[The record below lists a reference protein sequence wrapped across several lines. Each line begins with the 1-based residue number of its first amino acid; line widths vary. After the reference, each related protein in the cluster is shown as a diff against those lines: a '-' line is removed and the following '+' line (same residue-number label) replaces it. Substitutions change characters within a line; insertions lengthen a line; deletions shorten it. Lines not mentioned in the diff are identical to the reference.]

1 MSQLILVLEENPEI
15 QSLIAASLKASA
27 ISVTQESNP
36 DLFVQQALNL
46 EPDLILLSNSG
57 GDQNYKNYREIRK
70 DPQLKNIPIILLV
83 NPKDELDE
91 KIISELGIDG
101 LLRKPFEALMLQEQL
116 SQFVTL
122 DDNFGIEPD
131 NEGEDFK
138 IDMSSI
144 DNQLNDIKEGEQEVN
159 SPVEEGSQV
168 TEELEQNA
176 LEPKFASS
184 AGSEMDSMILDDISA
199 DTDISKDTVKKAEV
213 ELDENEI
220 TSNGL
225 EVINDEEMTMDN
237 GFEFDLKLD
246 EDGIEIDSEEV
257 VTDTV
262 KTGTDPASTGLVQLK
277 DSGLEDKYAES
288 RFKVEGEKTEQ
299 DLKAPADID
308 LEVND
313 FEDLDDIWSR
323 SPELDQTP
331 REGLTDISLE
341 EEDFQPEFPE
351 NLSSFEEP
359 AEPSIQD
366 TDSDRRNTSESV
378 QELDNYE
385 LGPDFEE
392 TGEESQSSLDNKLL
406 TDSVEQDL
414 EETVEIED
422 AEQYVEDTSADEFEE
437 DFDESQGDA
446 DIMSMVHESI
456 GEQEESAESA
466 MIELEDLSEQMEAL
480 DSAETEFEIEE
491 EEFEKDLE
499 KEKLEVEELSEDE
512 LAVSEDDS
520 EDELVE
526 FMLDEVGDLL
536 ETDEEESVD
545 GEADYG
551 DPLVEELEGSLAA
564 VSKDLQDV
572 DAEFDKKVYTEI
584 SLGLGLEEDV
594 FDSWDDAEDA
604 FMGFDREK
612 EITEEAPDLT
622 ETEASAFESLD
633 DEEEK
638 FEKADSFSFTENEL
652 KEIVTNSVQNALEK
666 SIAASLVELAVSEL
680 KTQVIRMDQSRA
692 L

>member
-57 GDQNYKNYREIRK
+57 GDQNYKNCREIRK

-101 LLRKPFEALMLQEQL
+101 LLRKPFEASMLQEQL

-131 NEGEDFK
+131 NEDEDFK

-199 DTDISKDTVKKAEV
+199 DMDISKDTVKKAEV

-262 KTGTDPASTGLVQLK
+262 KTETDPASTGLTQLK

-288 RFKVEGEKTEQ
+288 RLKVEGEKTEQ

-351 NLSSFEEP
+351 NLSTFEEP

-366 TDSDRRNTSESV
+366 TDSDRRITSESV

-385 LGPDFEE
+385 LEPDFEE
-392 TGEESQSSLDNKLL
+392 TGEESQSSLDKKLL

-456 GEQEESAESA
+456 GEQKESAESA
-466 MIELEDLSEQMEAL
+466 MNELEDLSEQMEAL

-491 EEFEKDLE
+491 EEFEEDLE
-499 KEKLEVEELSEDE
+499 KEKPEVEELSEDE

-526 FMLDEVGDLL
+526 FMQDELGDLL
-536 ETDEEESVD
+536 KTDEEESVD

-564 VSKDLQDV
+564 ESKDLQDV
-572 DAEFDKKVYTEI
+572 DAESDKKVYTEM
-584 SLGLGLEEDV
+584 SLGLEEDV

-612 EITEEAPDLT
+612 EITEEAPDQT
-622 ETEASAFESLD
+622 ETEASAFESFD

>member
-57 GDQNYKNYREIRK
+57 GDQNYKNCREIRK

-101 LLRKPFEALMLQEQL
+101 LLRKPFEASMLQEQL

-144 DNQLNDIKEGEQEVN
+144 DNQLNYIKEGEQEVN

-199 DTDISKDTVKKAEV
+199 DMDISKDTVKKAEV

-262 KTGTDPASTGLVQLK
+262 KTETDPASTGLAQLK

-288 RFKVEGEKTEQ
+288 RLKVEGEKTEQ

-341 EEDFQPEFPE
+341 EEDFKAEFPE

-366 TDSDRRNTSESV
+366 TDSDSRITSESV

-385 LGPDFEE
+385 LEPDFEE
-392 TGEESQSSLDNKLL
+392 TGEESLSSLDNKLL

-422 AEQYVEDTSADEFEE
+422 AEQFVEDTSADEFEE

-491 EEFEKDLE
+491 EQFEEDLE

-526 FMLDEVGDLL
+526 FMLDELGDLL
-536 ETDEEESVD
+536 ETDEEGSVD

-551 DPLVEELEGSLAA
+551 DPLVEELEESLAA
-564 VSKDLQDV
+564 ESKDLQDV
-572 DAEFDKKVYTEI
+572 DAEFDKKVYTEM
-584 SLGLGLEEDV
+584 SLGLEEDV

-612 EITEEAPDLT
+612 EITEEAPDQT
-622 ETEASAFESLD
+622 ETEASAFESFD

>member
-57 GDQNYKNYREIRK
+57 GDQNYKNCREIRK

-101 LLRKPFEALMLQEQL
+101 LLRKPFEASMLQEQL

-131 NEGEDFK
+131 NEDEDFK

-176 LEPKFASS
+176 LEPKLSSS
-184 AGSEMDSMILDDISA
+184 AGSEMDSMILD
-199 DTDISKDTVKKAEV
+199 DISKDTVKKAEV

-262 KTGTDPASTGLVQLK
+262 KTETDPASTGLAHLK
-277 DSGLEDKYAES
+277 DSGLEDQYAES
-288 RFKVEGEKTEQ
+288 RLKVEGEKTEQ

-366 TDSDRRNTSESV
+366 TDSDSRITSESV

-466 MIELEDLSEQMEAL
+466 MNELEDLSEQMEAL

-491 EEFEKDLE
+491 EQFEEDLE

-526 FMLDEVGDLL
+526 FMLDELGDLL

-564 VSKDLQDV
+564 ESKDLQDV
-572 DAEFDKKVYTEI
+572 DAESDKKVYTEM
-584 SLGLGLEEDV
+584 SLGLEEDV

>member
-57 GDQNYKNYREIRK
+57 GDQNYKNCREIRK

-91 KIISELGIDG
+91 NIISELGIDG
-101 LLRKPFEALMLQEQL
+101 LLRKPFEASMLQEQL

-199 DTDISKDTVKKAEV
+199 DMDISKDTVKKAEV

-262 KTGTDPASTGLVQLK
+262 KTETDPASTGLAQLK

-288 RFKVEGEKTEQ
+288 RLKVEGEKTEQ

-366 TDSDRRNTSESV
+366 TDSDSRITSESV

-385 LGPDFEE
+385 LEPDFEE
-392 TGEESQSSLDNKLL
+392 TGEESLSSLDKKLL

-491 EEFEKDLE
+491 EEFEEDLE

-526 FMLDEVGDLL
+526 FMLDELGDLL

-551 DPLVEELEGSLAA
+551 DPLVEELEESLAA
-564 VSKDLQDV
+564 ESKDLQDV
-572 DAEFDKKVYTEI
+572 DAEFDKKVYTEM
-584 SLGLGLEEDV
+584 SLGLEEDV

-612 EITEEAPDLT
+612 EITEEAPDQT
-622 ETEASAFESLD
+622 ETEASAFESFD

>member
-46 EPDLILLSNSG
+46 EPDLILLSNLG
-57 GDQNYKNYREIRK
+57 GDQNYKNCREIRK

-101 LLRKPFEALMLQEQL
+101 LLRKPFEASMLQEQL
-116 SQFVTL
+116 SQFVAL
-122 DDNFGIEPD
+122 GDNFGIEPD
-131 NEGEDFK
+131 NDGEDFK

-159 SPVEEGSQV
+159 SPVEEGTQV
-168 TEELEQNA
+168 AEELEENA
-176 LEPKFASS
+176 LEPKITSS

-199 DTDISKDTVKKAEV
+199 GMNISKDTVKKGEV

-220 TSNGL
+220 RSKGP

-246 EDGIEIDSEEV
+246 EDGIEFDSEEV
-257 VTDTV
+257 VKDTV
-262 KTGTDPASTGLVQLK
+262 KIETDTDSTGLAQLK
-277 DSGLEDKYAES
+277 DSGLEDKYAEN
-288 RFKVEGEKTEQ
+288 RLKVEGEKTEQ

-323 SPELDQTP
+323 SLELDQTP

-366 TDSDRRNTSESV
+366 TDSDSRITSESV

-385 LGPDFEE
+385 LELDFEE
-392 TGEESQSSLDNKLL
+392 TGEESLSSLENKLL
-406 TDSVEQDL
+406 SDSVELDL
-414 EETVEIED
+414 EKTVEIKD
-422 AEQYVEDTSADEFEE
+422 VEQFVEDTSADEFEE
-437 DFDESQGDA
+437 DFDESQGDE
-446 DIMSMVHESI
+446 DIISMVHESI
-456 GEQEESAESA
+456 GGQEESAESA

-491 EEFEKDLE
+491 EQFEDDLE

-512 LAVSEDDS
+512 LAVSEDYS

-536 ETDEEESVD
+536 ETDEVESVD

-551 DPLVEELEGSLAA
+551 DPLVEELEESLAA
-564 VSKDLQDV
+564 ESKDLQDI
-572 DAEFDKKVYTEI
+572 DAEFDTKVYTET
-584 SLGLGLEEDV
+584 SLGLEEDV
-594 FDSWDDAEDA
+594 FDSWYDAEDA

-612 EITEEAPDLT
+612 EITEETPDQT
-622 ETEASAFESLD
+622 ETEASAFESFD
-633 DEEEK
+633 DEQK
-638 FEKADSFSFTENEL
+638 FEKAGSFSFTENEL

>member
-46 EPDLILLSNSG
+46 EPDLILLSNLG
-57 GDQNYKNYREIRK
+57 GDQNYKNCREIRK

-101 LLRKPFEALMLQEQL
+101 LLRKPFEASMLQEQL
-116 SQFVTL
+116 SQFVAL
-122 DDNFGIEPD
+122 GDNFGIEPD
-131 NEGEDFK
+131 NDGEDFK

-159 SPVEEGSQV
+159 SPVEEGTQV
-168 TEELEQNA
+168 AEELEENA
-176 LEPKFASS
+176 LEPKITSS

-199 DTDISKDTVKKAEV
+199 GINISEDTVKKGEV

-220 TSNGL
+220 RSKGP

-246 EDGIEIDSEEV
+246 EDGIEFDSEEV
-257 VTDTV
+257 VKDTV
-262 KTGTDPASTGLVQLK
+262 KIETDTDSTGLAQLK
-277 DSGLEDKYAES
+277 DSGLENKYAEN
-288 RFKVEGEKTEQ
+288 RLKVEGEKTEQ

-351 NLSSFEEP
+351 NLSTFEEP

-366 TDSDRRNTSESV
+366 TDSDRRITSESV

-385 LGPDFEE
+385 LELDFEE

-406 TDSVEQDL
+406 RDSVEQDL

-422 AEQYVEDTSADEFEE
+422 VEQFVEDTSADEFEE

-446 DIMSMVHESI
+446 DIMSMVDESI
-456 GEQEESAESA
+456 GGQEESAESA
-466 MIELEDLSEQMEAL
+466 MNELEDLSEQMEAL
-480 DSAETEFEIEE
+480 DAAETEFEIEE
-491 EEFEKDLE
+491 EEFEEDLE
-499 KEKLEVEELSEDE
+499 KEKLEVEELSADE
-512 LAVSEDDS
+512 LAGSEDDS
-520 EDELVE
+520 EDELIE

-551 DPLVEELEGSLAA
+551 DPLVEELEESLAA
-564 VSKDLQDV
+564 ESKDLQDI
-572 DAEFDKKVYTEI
+572 DAEFDTKVYTET
-584 SLGLGLEEDV
+584 SLGLEEDV
-594 FDSWDDAEDA
+594 FDSWYDAEDA

-612 EITEEAPDLT
+612 EITEETPDQT
-622 ETEASAFESLD
+622 ETEASAFESFD
-633 DEEEK
+633 DEQK
-638 FEKADSFSFTENEL
+638 FEKAGSFSFTELEL

>member
-57 GDQNYKNYREIRK
+57 GDQNYKNCREIRK

-101 LLRKPFEALMLQEQL
+101 LLRKPFEASMLQEQL

-144 DNQLNDIKEGEQEVN
+144 DNQLNDIKEGEQEVS

-168 TEELEQNA
+168 TKELEQNA

-199 DTDISKDTVKKAEV
+199 DMDISKDTVKKAEV

-220 TSNGL
+220 TSKGP

-246 EDGIEIDSEEV
+246 EDGIEFDSEEV
-257 VTDTV
+257 VKDTV
-262 KTGTDPASTGLVQLK
+262 KIETDTDSTGLAQLK
-277 DSGLEDKYAES
+277 DSGLEDKYAEN
-288 RFKVEGEKTEQ
+288 RLKVEGEKTEQ

-323 SPELDQTP
+323 SLELDQTP

-341 EEDFQPEFPE
+341 EEDFQPEIPE

-366 TDSDRRNTSESV
+366 TDSDSRITSESV

-385 LGPDFEE
+385 LRLDFEE
-392 TGEESQSSLDNKLL
+392 TGEESLSSLENKLL
-406 TDSVEQDL
+406 SDSVEQDL
-414 EETVEIED
+414 EETVEIKD
-422 AEQYVEDTSADEFEE
+422 VEQFVGDTSADEFEE
-437 DFDESQGDA
+437 DFGESQGDA

-466 MIELEDLSEQMEAL
+466 MNELEDLSEQMEAL

-491 EEFEKDLE
+491 EQFEEDLE

-512 LAVSEDDS
+512 LAVSEDYS
-520 EDELVE
+520 EDKLVE
-526 FMLDEVGDLL
+526 FMLDELGDLL
-536 ETDEEESVD
+536 ETDEVELVD

-551 DPLVEELEGSLAA
+551 DPLVEEVEESLAA
-564 VSKDLQDV
+564 ESKDLQDV

-612 EITEEAPDLT
+612 EITEEALDQK
-622 ETEASAFESLD
+622 ETEASAFESFD

>member
-101 LLRKPFEALMLQEQL
+101 LLRKPFEASMLHEQL

-159 SPVEEGSQV
+159 SPFEEGSQV
-168 TEELEQNA
+168 TEELEQKA
-176 LEPKFASS
+176 VEPKFTSS

-341 EEDFQPEFPE
+341 EEEFQPEFPE

-366 TDSDRRNTSESV
+366 TDSESRITSESV

-385 LGPDFEE
+385 LEPDFEE
-392 TGEESQSSLDNKLL
+392 TGEESLSSLDKKLL

-422 AEQYVEDTSADEFEE
+422 AEQFVEDTSADEFEE

-491 EEFEKDLE
+491 EQFEEDLE

-526 FMLDEVGDLL
+526 FMLDELGDLL

-551 DPLVEELEGSLAA
+551 DPFVEELEERLSAE
-564 VSKDLQDV
+564 SKDLQDV
-572 DAEFDKKVYTEI
+572 DAEFDKKVYTEM
-584 SLGLGLEEDV
+584 SLGLEEDV

-612 EITEEAPDLT
+612 EITEEAPDQT
-622 ETEASAFESLD
+622 ITEASAFESFD

>member
-57 GDQNYKNYREIRK
+57 GDQNYKNCREIRK

-101 LLRKPFEALMLQEQL
+101 LLRKPFEASMLQEQL

-138 IDMSSI
+138 IDMSLI

-199 DTDISKDTVKKAEV
+199 DMDISKDTVKKAEV

-225 EVINDEEMTMDN
+225 EVINDEEMIMDN

-288 RFKVEGEKTEQ
+288 RLKVEGEKTEQ

-366 TDSDRRNTSESV
+366 TDSDRRITSESV

-385 LGPDFEE
+385 LEPDFEE
-392 TGEESQSSLDNKLL
+392 TGEESLSSLENKLL
-406 TDSVEQDL
+406 SDSVEQDL

-422 AEQYVEDTSADEFEE
+422 VEQFVEDTSADEFEE

-466 MIELEDLSEQMEAL
+466 MNELEDLSEQMEAL

-491 EEFEKDLE
+491 EEFEEDLE

-526 FMLDEVGDLL
+526 FMLDELGDLL
-536 ETDEEESVD
+536 ETDEEGSVD

-551 DPLVEELEGSLAA
+551 DPLVEELEESLAA
-564 VSKDLQDV
+564 ESKDLQDV
-572 DAEFDKKVYTEI
+572 DAESDKKVYTEM
-584 SLGLGLEEDV
+584 SLGLEEDV

-612 EITEEAPDLT
+612 EITEEAPDQT
-622 ETEASAFESLD
+622 ETEASAFESFD

>member
-46 EPDLILLSNSG
+46 EPDLILLSNLG
-57 GDQNYKNYREIRK
+57 GDQNYKNCREIRK

-101 LLRKPFEALMLQEQL
+101 LLRKPFEASMLQEQL
-116 SQFVTL
+116 SQFVAL
-122 DDNFGIEPD
+122 GDNFGIEPD
-131 NEGEDFK
+131 NDGEDFK

-159 SPVEEGSQV
+159 SPVEEGTQV
-168 TEELEQNA
+168 AEELEENA
-176 LEPKFASS
+176 LEPKITSS

-199 DTDISKDTVKKAEV
+199 GINISEDTVKKGEV

-220 TSNGL
+220 RSKGP

-246 EDGIEIDSEEV
+246 EDGIEFDSEEV
-257 VTDTV
+257 VKDTV
-262 KTGTDPASTGLVQLK
+262 KIETDTDSTGLAQLK
-277 DSGLEDKYAES
+277 DSGLENKYAEN
-288 RFKVEGEKTEQ
+288 RLKVEGEKTEQ

-323 SPELDQTP
+323 SLELDQTP

-341 EEDFQPEFPE
+341 EEDFQPEIPE

-366 TDSDRRNTSESV
+366 TDSDSRITSESV

-385 LGPDFEE
+385 LGLDFEE
-392 TGEESQSSLDNKLL
+392 TGEESLSSLENKLL
-406 TDSVEQDL
+406 SDSVEQVL
-414 EETVEIED
+414 EKTDEIKDVE
-422 AEQYVEDTSADEFEE
+422 QFVEDTSADEFEE

-446 DIMSMVHESI
+446 DIISMVHESI
-456 GEQEESAESA
+456 GGQEESAESA

-491 EEFEKDLE
+491 EQFEEDLE
-499 KEKLEVEELSEDE
+499 KEKLEVEQLSEDE
-512 LAVSEDDS
+512 LAGSEDYS
-520 EDELVE
+520 EDKLVE
-526 FMLDEVGDLL
+526 FMLDELGDLL
-536 ETDEEESVD
+536 ETDEVELVD

-551 DPLVEELEGSLAA
+551 DPLVEELEESLAA
-564 VSKDLQDV
+564 ESKDLQDI
-572 DAEFDKKVYTEI
+572 DAEFDTKVYTET
-584 SLGLGLEEDV
+584 SLGLEEDV
-594 FDSWDDAEDA
+594 FDSWYDAEDA

-612 EITEEAPDLT
+612 EITEETPDQT
-622 ETEASAFESLD
+622 ETEASAFESFD
-633 DEEEK
+633 DEQK
-638 FEKADSFSFTENEL
+638 FEKAGSFSFTELEL

>member
-57 GDQNYKNYREIRK
+57 GDQNYKNCREIRK

-101 LLRKPFEALMLQEQL
+101 LLRKPFEASMLQEQL

-159 SPVEEGSQV
+159 SPFEEGSQV
-168 TEELEQNA
+168 TEELEQKA
-176 LEPKFASS
+176 VEPKFTSS

-351 NLSSFEEP
+351 NLSTFEEP

-366 TDSDRRNTSESV
+366 TDSDRRITSESV

-392 TGEESQSSLDNKLL
+392 TGEESLSSLDNKLL

-456 GEQEESAESA
+456 GEQEETAESA

-491 EEFEKDLE
+491 EEFEEDLE

-526 FMLDEVGDLL
+526 FMLDELGDLL

-551 DPLVEELEGSLAA
+551 DPFVEELEGSLAA
-564 VSKDLQDV
+564 ESKDLQDV
-572 DAEFDKKVYTEI
+572 DAESDKKVYTEM
-584 SLGLGLEEDV
+584 SLGLEEDV

>member
-57 GDQNYKNYREIRK
+57 GDQNYKNCREIRK

-101 LLRKPFEALMLQEQL
+101 LLRKPFEASMLQEQL
-116 SQFVTL
+116 SQFVDL
-122 DDNFGIEPD
+122 GDNFGIEPD
-131 NEGEDFK
+131 NDGEDFK
-138 IDMSSI
+138 IDMSLI

-176 LEPKFASS
+176 LEPKLTSS

-199 DTDISKDTVKKAEV
+199 DMDISKDTVKKAEV

-220 TSNGL
+220 TSKGL

-262 KTGTDPASTGLVQLK
+262 KTGTDPDSTGLVQLK

-323 SPELDQTP
+323 SLELDQTP

-341 EEDFQPEFPE
+341 EEDFQPEIPE

-366 TDSDRRNTSESV
+366 TDSDSRITSESV

-385 LGPDFEE
+385 LGLDFEE
-392 TGEESQSSLDNKLL
+392 TGEESLSSLENKLL
-406 TDSVEQDL
+406 SDSVEQDL
-414 EETVEIED
+414 EETVEIKD
-422 AEQYVEDTSADEFEE
+422 VEQFVEDTSADEFEE
-437 DFDESQGDA
+437 DFGESQGDA

-491 EEFEKDLE
+491 EQFEEDLE

-526 FMLDEVGDLL
+526 FMLDELGDLL

-551 DPLVEELEGSLAA
+551 DPLVEELEESLAA
-564 VSKDLQDV
+564 ESKDLQDV
-572 DAEFDKKVYTEI
+572 DAEFDKKVYTEM
-584 SLGLGLEEDV
+584 SLGLEEDV

-612 EITEEAPDLT
+612 EITEEAPDQT
-622 ETEASAFESLD
+622 ETEASAFESFD

>member
-57 GDQNYKNYREIRK
+57 GDQNYKNCREIRK

-91 KIISELGIDG
+91 NIISELGIDG
-101 LLRKPFEALMLQEQL
+101 LLRKPFEASMLQEQL

-144 DNQLNDIKEGEQEVN
+144 DNQLNDIKEGEQEVS

-199 DTDISKDTVKKAEV
+199 DMDISKDTVKKAEV

-225 EVINDEEMTMDN
+225 EVINDEEMTVDN

-262 KTGTDPASTGLVQLK
+262 KTETDPASTGLAQLK

-288 RFKVEGEKTEQ
+288 HLKVEGEKTEQ

-313 FEDLDDIWSR
+313 FEELDDIWSR

-331 REGLTDISLE
+331 REGLRDISLE
-341 EEDFQPEFPE
+341 EEDFQPEFPG
-351 NLSSFEEP
+351 NLSTFEGP

-366 TDSDRRNTSESV
+366 TDSDRRITSESV

-385 LGPDFEE
+385 LEPDFEE

-406 TDSVEQDL
+406 TDSVKQDL

-422 AEQYVEDTSADEFEE
+422 VEQFVEDTSADEFEE

-491 EEFEKDLE
+491 EQFEEDLE

-526 FMLDEVGDLL
+526 FMLDELGDLL

-551 DPLVEELEGSLAA
+551 DPLVEELEESLAA
-564 VSKDLQDV
+564 ESKDLQDV
-572 DAEFDKKVYTEI
+572 DAESDKKVYTEM
-584 SLGLGLEEDV
+584 SLGLEEDV

-612 EITEEAPDLT
+612 EITEEAPDQT
-622 ETEASAFESLD
+622 ETEASAFESFD

>member
-57 GDQNYKNYREIRK
+57 GDQNYKNCREIRK

-101 LLRKPFEALMLQEQL
+101 LLRKPFEASMLQEQL

-199 DTDISKDTVKKAEV
+199 DMDISKDTVKKAEV

-262 KTGTDPASTGLVQLK
+262 KTETDPASTGLTQLK

-288 RFKVEGEKTEQ
+288 RLKVEGEKTEQ

-366 TDSDRRNTSESV
+366 TDSDSRITSESV

-385 LGPDFEE
+385 LEPDFEE
-392 TGEESQSSLDNKLL
+392 TGEESLSSLDNKLL
-406 TDSVEQDL
+406 TVSVEQDL

-446 DIMSMVHESI
+446 DILSMVHESI
-456 GEQEESAESA
+456 GEQEETAESA

-491 EEFEKDLE
+491 EEFEEDLE

-526 FMLDEVGDLL
+526 FMLDELGDLL

-551 DPLVEELEGSLAA
+551 DPLVEELEESLAA
-564 VSKDLQDV
+564 ESKDLQDV
-572 DAEFDKKVYTEI
+572 DAEFDKKVYTEM
-584 SLGLGLEEDV
+584 SLGLEEDV

-612 EITEEAPDLT
+612 EITEEAPDQT
-622 ETEASAFESLD
+622 ETEASAFESFD

>member
-46 EPDLILLSNSG
+46 EPDLILLSNSD

-176 LEPKFASS
+176 LEPKLSSS

-257 VTDTV
+257 VTDTI

-288 RFKVEGEKTEQ
+288 RLKVEGEKTEQ

-351 NLSSFEEP
+351 NLSTFEEP

-366 TDSDRRNTSESV
+366 TDSDRRITSESV

-385 LGPDFEE
+385 LEPDFEE
-392 TGEESQSSLDNKLL
+392 TGEESQSSLDKKLL

-422 AEQYVEDTSADEFEE
+422 VEQFVEDTSADEFEE

-456 GEQEESAESA
+456 GEQKESAESA
-466 MIELEDLSEQMEAL
+466 MNELEDLSEQMEAL

-491 EEFEKDLE
+491 EEFEEDLE

-526 FMLDEVGDLL
+526 FMLDELGDLL

-564 VSKDLQDV
+564 ESKDLQDV
-572 DAEFDKKVYTEI
+572 DAEFDKKVYTEM
-584 SLGLGLEEDV
+584 SLGLEEDV

>member
-57 GDQNYKNYREIRK
+57 GDQNYKNCREIRK

-101 LLRKPFEALMLQEQL
+101 LLRKPFEASMLQEQL

-138 IDMSSI
+138 IDMSLI

-199 DTDISKDTVKKAEV
+199 DMDISKDTVKKAEV

-262 KTGTDPASTGLVQLK
+262 KTETDPASTGLAQLK

-288 RFKVEGEKTEQ
+288 RLKVEGEKTEQ

-351 NLSSFEEP
+351 NLSTFEEP

-366 TDSDRRNTSESV
+366 TDSDSRITSESV

-392 TGEESQSSLDNKLL
+392 TGEESLSSLDNKLL

-422 AEQYVEDTSADEFEE
+422 AEQFVEDTSADEFEE

-491 EEFEKDLE
+491 EEFEEDLE

-526 FMLDEVGDLL
+526 FMLDELGDLL
-536 ETDEEESVD
+536 ETDEEGSVD

-551 DPLVEELEGSLAA
+551 DPLVEELEESLAA
-564 VSKDLQDV
+564 ESKDLQDV
-572 DAEFDKKVYTEI
+572 DAEFDKKVYTEM
-584 SLGLGLEEDV
+584 SLGLEEDV

-612 EITEEAPDLT
+612 EITEEAPDQT
-622 ETEASAFESLD
+622 ETEASAFESFD

>member
-46 EPDLILLSNSG
+46 EPDLILLSNLG
-57 GDQNYKNYREIRK
+57 GDQNYKNCREIRK

-101 LLRKPFEALMLQEQL
+101 LLRKPFEASMLQEQL
-116 SQFVTL
+116 SQFVAL
-122 DDNFGIEPD
+122 GDNFGIEPD
-131 NEGEDFK
+131 NDGEDFK

-159 SPVEEGSQV
+159 SPVEEGTQV
-168 TEELEQNA
+168 AEELEENA
-176 LEPKFASS
+176 LEPKITSS

-199 DTDISKDTVKKAEV
+199 GINISEDTVKKGEV

-220 TSNGL
+220 RSKGP

-246 EDGIEIDSEEV
+246 EDGIEFDSEEV
-257 VTDTV
+257 VKDTV
-262 KTGTDPASTGLVQLK
+262 KIETDTDSTGLAQLK
-277 DSGLEDKYAES
+277 DSGLENKYAEN
-288 RFKVEGEKTEQ
+288 RLKVEGEKTEQ

-323 SPELDQTP
+323 SLELDQTP

-341 EEDFQPEFPE
+341 EEDFQPEIPE

-366 TDSDRRNTSESV
+366 TDSDSRITSESV

-385 LGPDFEE
+385 LGLDFEE
-392 TGEESQSSLDNKLL
+392 TGEESLSSLENKLL
-406 TDSVEQDL
+406 SDSVEQVL
-414 EETVEIED
+414 EKTDEIKDVEQFI
-422 AEQYVEDTSADEFEE
+422 EDTSADEFEE

-446 DIMSMVHESI
+446 DIISMVHESI
-456 GEQEESAESA
+456 GGQEESAESA

-491 EEFEKDLE
+491 EEFEEDLE
-499 KEKLEVEELSEDE
+499 KEKLEVEELSADE

-520 EDELVE
+520 EDELIE

-551 DPLVEELEGSLAA
+551 DPLVEELEESLAA
-564 VSKDLQDV
+564 ESKDLQDI
-572 DAEFDKKVYTEI
+572 DAEFDTKVYTET
-584 SLGLGLEEDV
+584 SLGLEEDV
-594 FDSWDDAEDA
+594 FDSWYDAEDA

-612 EITEEAPDLT
+612 EITEETPDQT
-622 ETEASAFESLD
+622 ETEASAFESFD
-633 DEEEK
+633 DEQK
-638 FEKADSFSFTENEL
+638 FEKAGSFSFTELEL

>member
-46 EPDLILLSNSG
+46 EPDLILLSNLG
-57 GDQNYKNYREIRK
+57 GDQNYKNCREIRK

-101 LLRKPFEALMLQEQL
+101 LLRKPFEASMLQEQL
-116 SQFVTL
+116 SQFVAL
-122 DDNFGIEPD
+122 GDNFGIEPD
-131 NEGEDFK
+131 NDGEDFK
-138 IDMSSI
+138 IDMISI
-144 DNQLNDIKEGEQEVN
+144 DNQLNDIKEGEQEIN
-159 SPVEEGSQV
+159 SPVEEGTQV
-168 TEELEQNA
+168 AEELEENA
-176 LEPKFASS
+176 LEAKITSS

-199 DTDISKDTVKKAEV
+199 GINISEDTVKKGEV

-220 TSNGL
+220 RSKGP

-246 EDGIEIDSEEV
+246 EDGIEFDSEEV
-257 VTDTV
+257 VKDTV
-262 KTGTDPASTGLVQLK
+262 KIETDTDSTGLAQLK
-277 DSGLEDKYAES
+277 DSGLENKYAEN
-288 RFKVEGEKTEQ
+288 RLKVEGEKTEQ

-351 NLSSFEEP
+351 NLSTFEEP
-359 AEPSIQD
+359 AEPLIQD
-366 TDSDRRNTSESV
+366 TDSDRRITSESV

-385 LGPDFEE
+385 LELDFEE

-406 TDSVEQDL
+406 RDSVEQDL

-422 AEQYVEDTSADEFEE
+422 VEQFVEDTSADEFEE

-446 DIMSMVHESI
+446 DIMSMVDESI
-456 GEQEESAESA
+456 GGQEESAESA
-466 MIELEDLSEQMEAL
+466 MNELEDLSEQMEAL
-480 DSAETEFEIEE
+480 DAAETEFEIEE
-491 EEFEKDLE
+491 EEFEEDLE
-499 KEKLEVEELSEDE
+499 KEKLEVEELSADE
-512 LAVSEDDS
+512 LAGSEDDS
-520 EDELVE
+520 EDELIE

-551 DPLVEELEGSLAA
+551 DPLVEELEESLAA
-564 VSKDLQDV
+564 ESKDLQDI
-572 DAEFDKKVYTEI
+572 DAEFDKKVYTET
-584 SLGLGLEEDV
+584 SLGLEEDV
-594 FDSWDDAEDA
+594 FDSWYDAEDA

-612 EITEEAPDLT
+612 EITEETPDQT
-622 ETEASAFESLD
+622 ETEASAFESFD
-633 DEEEK
+633 DEQK
-638 FEKADSFSFTENEL
+638 FEKAGSFSFTELEL

>member
-57 GDQNYKNYREIRK
+57 GDQNYKNCREIRK

-101 LLRKPFEALMLQEQL
+101 LLRKPFEASMLQEQL

-199 DTDISKDTVKKAEV
+199 DMDISKDTVKKAEV

-225 EVINDEEMTMDN
+225 EVINDEEMTVDN

-262 KTGTDPASTGLVQLK
+262 KTETDPASTGLAQLK

-288 RFKVEGEKTEQ
+288 RLKVEGEKTEQ

-366 TDSDRRNTSESV
+366 TDSDSKITSESV

-385 LGPDFEE
+385 LEPDFEE
-392 TGEESQSSLDNKLL
+392 TGEESLSSLDNKLL

-422 AEQYVEDTSADEFEE
+422 AEQFVEDTSADEFEE

-456 GEQEESAESA
+456 GEQGESAESA

-491 EEFEKDLE
+491 EEFEEDLE

-526 FMLDEVGDLL
+526 FMLDELGDLL
-536 ETDEEESVD
+536 VTDEEGSVD

-551 DPLVEELEGSLAA
+551 DPLVEELEESLAA
-564 VSKDLQDV
+564 ESKDLQDV
-572 DAEFDKKVYTEI
+572 DAEFDKKVYTEM
-584 SLGLGLEEDV
+584 SLGLEEDV

-612 EITEEAPDLT
+612 EITEEAPDQT
-622 ETEASAFESLD
+622 ETEASAFESFD

>member
-57 GDQNYKNYREIRK
+57 GDQNYKNCREIRK

-101 LLRKPFEALMLQEQL
+101 LLRKPFEASMLQEQL

-176 LEPKFASS
+176 LEPKLSSS
-184 AGSEMDSMILDDISA
+184 AGSEMDSMILD
-199 DTDISKDTVKKAEV
+199 DISKDTVKKAEV

-351 NLSSFEEP
+351 NLSTFEEP

-366 TDSDRRNTSESV
+366 TDSDSRITSESV

-385 LGPDFEE
+385 LEPDFEE

-456 GEQEESAESA
+456 GEQKESAESA

-491 EEFEKDLE
+491 EEFEEDLE
-499 KEKLEVEELSEDE
+499 KEKPEVEELSEDE

-526 FMLDEVGDLL
+526 FMLDELGDLL

-551 DPLVEELEGSLAA
+551 DPLVEELEESLAA
-564 VSKDLQDV
+564 ESKDLQDV
-572 DAEFDKKVYTEI
+572 DAESDKKVYTEM
-584 SLGLGLEEDV
+584 SLGLEEDV

-622 ETEASAFESLD
+622 ETEASAFESFD

>member
-46 EPDLILLSNSG
+46 EPDLILLSNSDD
-57 GDQNYKNYREIRK
+57 DQNYKNYREIRK

-168 TEELEQNA
+168 TEELEQKA
-176 LEPKFASS
+176 VEPKFTSS

-199 DTDISKDTVKKAEV
+199 DMDISKDTVKKAEV

-225 EVINDEEMTMDN
+225 EVINDEEMTVDN

-366 TDSDRRNTSESV
+366 TDSDSRITSESV

-385 LGPDFEE
+385 LEPDFEE
-392 TGEESQSSLDNKLL
+392 TGEESQSSLYNKLL
-406 TDSVEQDL
+406 SDSVKQNL

-422 AEQYVEDTSADEFEE
+422 VEQFVEDTSADEFEE

-466 MIELEDLSEQMEAL
+466 MNELEDLSEQMEAL

-491 EEFEKDLE
+491 EQFEEDLE

-526 FMLDEVGDLL
+526 FMLDELGDLL

-564 VSKDLQDV
+564 ESKDLQDV
-572 DAEFDKKVYTEI
+572 DAESDKKVYTEM
-584 SLGLGLEEDV
+584 SLGLEEDV

-612 EITEEAPDLT
+612 EITEEAPDQT
-622 ETEASAFESLD
+622 KTEASAFESFD
-633 DEEEK
+633 DDEEK

>member
-176 LEPKFASS
+176 LEPKLSSS

-366 TDSDRRNTSESV
+366 TDSDRRITSESV
-378 QELDNYE
+378 QKLDNYE
-385 LGPDFEE
+385 LEPDFEE

-406 TDSVEQDL
+406 TISVEQDL

-422 AEQYVEDTSADEFEE
+422 AEQYVEDTSADEFEG

-491 EEFEKDLE
+491 DEFEEDLE

-551 DPLVEELEGSLAA
+551 DPLVEELEESLATE
-564 VSKDLQDV
+564 SKDLQDV
-572 DAEFDKKVYTEI
+572 DAESDKKVYTEM
-584 SLGLGLEEDV
+584 SLGLEEDV

>member
-46 EPDLILLSNSG
+46 EPDLILLSNLG
-57 GDQNYKNYREIRK
+57 GDQNYKNCREIRK

-101 LLRKPFEALMLQEQL
+101 LLRKPFEASMLQEQL
-116 SQFVTL
+116 SQFVAL
-122 DDNFGIEPD
+122 GDNFGIEPD
-131 NEGEDFK
+131 NDGEDFK

-159 SPVEEGSQV
+159 SPVEEGTQV
-168 TEELEQNA
+168 AEELEENA
-176 LEPKFASS
+176 LEAKITSS

-199 DTDISKDTVKKAEV
+199 GINISEDTVKKGEV

-220 TSNGL
+220 RSKGP

-246 EDGIEIDSEEV
+246 EDGIEFDSEEV
-257 VTDTV
+257 VKDTV
-262 KTGTDPASTGLVQLK
+262 KIETDTDSTGLAQLK
-277 DSGLEDKYAES
+277 DSGLENKYAEN
-288 RFKVEGEKTEQ
+288 RLKVEGEKTEQ

-351 NLSSFEEP
+351 NLSTFEEP

-366 TDSDRRNTSESV
+366 TDSDRRITSESV

-385 LGPDFEE
+385 LELDFEE

-406 TDSVEQDL
+406 RDSVEQDL

-422 AEQYVEDTSADEFEE
+422 VEQFVEDTSADEFEE

-446 DIMSMVHESI
+446 DIMSMVDESI
-456 GEQEESAESA
+456 GGQEESAESA
-466 MIELEDLSEQMEAL
+466 MNELEDLSEQMEAL
-480 DSAETEFEIEE
+480 DAAETEFEIEE
-491 EEFEKDLE
+491 EEFEEDLE
-499 KEKLEVEELSEDE
+499 KEKLEVEELSADE
-512 LAVSEDDS
+512 LAGSEDDS
-520 EDELVE
+520 EDELIE

-551 DPLVEELEGSLAA
+551 DPLVEELEESLAA
-564 VSKDLQDV
+564 ESKDLQDI
-572 DAEFDKKVYTEI
+572 DAEFDTKVYTET
-584 SLGLGLEEDV
+584 SLGLEEDV
-594 FDSWDDAEDA
+594 FDSWYDAEDA

-612 EITEEAPDLT
+612 EITEETPDQT
-622 ETEASAFESLD
+622 ETEASAFESFD
-633 DEEEK
+633 DEQK
-638 FEKADSFSFTENEL
+638 FEKAGSFSFTELEL

>member
-46 EPDLILLSNSG
+46 EPDLILLSNLG
-57 GDQNYKNYREIRK
+57 GDQNYKNCREIRK

-101 LLRKPFEALMLQEQL
+101 LLRKPFEASMLQEQL
-116 SQFVTL
+116 SQFVAL
-122 DDNFGIEPD
+122 GDNFGIEPD
-131 NEGEDFK
+131 NDGEDFK

-144 DNQLNDIKEGEQEVN
+144 DNQLNDIKEGEQEIN
-159 SPVEEGSQV
+159 SPVEEGTQV
-168 TEELEQNA
+168 AEELEENA
-176 LEPKFASS
+176 LEPKITSS
-184 AGSEMDSMILDDISA
+184 AGSEMDSMILDDISVGIN
-199 DTDISKDTVKKAEV
+199 ISEDTVKKGEV

-220 TSNGL
+220 RSKGP

-246 EDGIEIDSEEV
+246 EDGIEFDSEEV
-257 VTDTV
+257 VKDTV
-262 KTGTDPASTGLVQLK
+262 KIETDTDSTGLAQLK
-277 DSGLEDKYAES
+277 DSGLENKYAEN
-288 RFKVEGEKTEQ
+288 RLKVEGEKTEQ

-351 NLSSFEEP
+351 NLSTFEEP

-366 TDSDRRNTSESV
+366 TDSDRRITSESV

-385 LGPDFEE
+385 LELDFEE

-406 TDSVEQDL
+406 RDSVEQDL

-422 AEQYVEDTSADEFEE
+422 VEQFVEDTSADEFEE

-446 DIMSMVHESI
+446 DIMSMVDESI
-456 GEQEESAESA
+456 GGQEESAESA
-466 MIELEDLSEQMEAL
+466 MNELEDLSEQMEAL
-480 DSAETEFEIEE
+480 DAAETEFEIEE
-491 EEFEKDLE
+491 EEFEEDLE
-499 KEKLEVEELSEDE
+499 KEKLEVEELSADE

-520 EDELVE
+520 EDELIE

-551 DPLVEELEGSLAA
+551 DPLVEELEESLAA
-564 VSKDLQDV
+564 ESKDLQDI
-572 DAEFDKKVYTEI
+572 DAEFDTKVYTET
-584 SLGLGLEEDV
+584 SLGLEEDV
-594 FDSWDDAEDA
+594 FDSWYDAEDA

-612 EITEEAPDLT
+612 EITEETPDQT
-622 ETEASAFESLD
+622 ETEASAFESFD
-633 DEEEK
+633 DEQK
-638 FEKADSFSFTENEL
+638 FEKAGSFSFTELEL

>member
-46 EPDLILLSNSG
+46 EPDLILLSNLG
-57 GDQNYKNYREIRK
+57 GDQNYKNCREIRK

-101 LLRKPFEALMLQEQL
+101 LLRKPFEASMLQEQL
-116 SQFVTL
+116 SQFVAL
-122 DDNFGIEPD
+122 GDNFGIEPD
-131 NEGEDFK
+131 NDGEDFK

-159 SPVEEGSQV
+159 SPVEEVTQV
-168 TEELEQNA
+168 AEELEENA
-176 LEPKFASS
+176 LEPKITSS

-199 DTDISKDTVKKAEV
+199 GMNISKDTVKKGEV

-220 TSNGL
+220 RSKVP

-246 EDGIEIDSEEV
+246 EDGIEFDSEEV
-257 VTDTV
+257 VKDTV
-262 KTGTDPASTGLVQLK
+262 KIETDTDSTGLAQLK
-277 DSGLEDKYAES
+277 DSGLEDKYAEN
-288 RFKVEGEKTEQ
+288 RLKVEGEKTEQ

-323 SPELDQTP
+323 SLELDQTP

-341 EEDFQPEFPE
+341 EEDFQPEIPE
-351 NLSSFEEP
+351 NLSSFEESP
-359 AEPSIQD
+359 EPSIQD
-366 TDSDRRNTSESV
+366 TDSDSRITSESV

-385 LGPDFEE
+385 LELDFEE
-392 TGEESQSSLDNKLL
+392 TGEESLSSLENKLL
-406 TDSVEQDL
+406 SDSVELDL
-414 EETVEIED
+414 EKTAEIKDVE
-422 AEQYVEDTSADEFEE
+422 QFVEDTSADEFEE
-437 DFDESQGDA
+437 DFNESQGDA
-446 DIMSMVHESI
+446 DIISMVHESI
-456 GEQEESAESA
+456 GGQEESAESA

-491 EEFEKDLE
+491 EQFEDDLE

-512 LAVSEDDS
+512 LAVSEDYS
-520 EDELVE
+520 EDKLVE
-526 FMLDEVGDLL
+526 FMLDELGDLL
-536 ETDEEESVD
+536 ETDEVELVD

-564 VSKDLQDV
+564 ESKDLQDI
-572 DAEFDKKVYTEI
+572 DAEFDTKVYTET
-584 SLGLGLEEDV
+584 SLGLEEDV
-594 FDSWDDAEDA
+594 FDSWYDAEDA

-612 EITEEAPDLT
+612 EITEETPDQT
-622 ETEASAFESLD
+622 ETEASAFESFD
-633 DEEEK
+633 DEQK
-638 FEKADSFSFTENEL
+638 FEKAGSFSFTENEL

>member
-57 GDQNYKNYREIRK
+57 DDQNYKNCREIRK

-101 LLRKPFEALMLQEQL
+101 LLRKPFEASMLQEQL

-131 NEGEDFK
+131 NEGEDFN
-138 IDMSSI
+138 IDMSLI

-159 SPVEEGSQV
+159 SPFEEGSQV
-168 TEELEQNA
+168 TEELEQKA
-176 LEPKFASS
+176 VEPKFASS

-199 DTDISKDTVKKAEV
+199 DMDISKDTVKRVEV

-288 RFKVEGEKTEQ
+288 RLKVEDEKTEQ

-341 EEDFQPEFPE
+341 EEDFQPEFTG

-366 TDSDRRNTSESV
+366 TDSDSRIMSESV

-385 LGPDFEE
+385 LEPDFEE
-392 TGEESQSSLDNKLL
+392 TGEESLNSLDNKWL
-406 TDSVEQDL
+406 TDSVKQDL
-414 EETVEIED
+414 EEAVEIED
-422 AEQYVEDTSADEFEE
+422 AEQFVEDTSADEFEE

-456 GEQEESAESA
+456 GEQKESAESA
-466 MIELEDLSEQMEAL
+466 MNELEDLSEQMEAL
-480 DSAETEFEIEE
+480 DSAETELEIEE
-491 EEFEKDLE
+491 EEFEEDLE
-499 KEKLEVEELSEDE
+499 KEKREVEELSEVE

-526 FMLDEVGDLL
+526 FMLEEVGDLL

-564 VSKDLQDV
+564 ESKDLQDV
-572 DAEFDKKVYTEI
+572 DAESDKKVYTEM
-584 SLGLGLEEDV
+584 SLGLEEDV
-594 FDSWDDAEDA
+594 FESWDAAEDA

-633 DEEEK
+633 AEEEK

>member
-57 GDQNYKNYREIRK
+57 GDQNYKNCREIRK

-101 LLRKPFEALMLQEQL
+101 LLRKPFEASMLQEQL

-199 DTDISKDTVKKAEV
+199 DMDISKDTVKKAEV

-262 KTGTDPASTGLVQLK
+262 KTETDPASTGLAQLK

-288 RFKVEGEKTEQ
+288 RLKVEGEKTEQ

-323 SPELDQTP
+323 SLELDQTP

-366 TDSDRRNTSESV
+366 TDSDSRITSESV

-385 LGPDFEE
+385 LGLDFEE
-392 TGEESQSSLDNKLL
+392 TGEESLSSLENKLL
-406 TDSVEQDL
+406 SDSVEQDL
-414 EETVEIED
+414 EETVEIKD
-422 AEQYVEDTSADEFEE
+422 VEQFVEDTSADEFEE
-437 DFDESQGDA
+437 DFGESQGDA

-491 EEFEKDLE
+491 EQFEEDLE

-526 FMLDEVGDLL
+526 FMLDELGDLL

-551 DPLVEELEGSLAA
+551 DPLVEELEESLAA
-564 VSKDLQDV
+564 ESKDLQDV
-572 DAEFDKKVYTEI
+572 DAEFDKKVYTET
-584 SLGLGLEEDV
+584 SLGLEEDV

-612 EITEEAPDLT
+612 EITEEAPDQT
-622 ETEASAFESLD
+622 ETEASAFESFD

>member
-101 LLRKPFEALMLQEQL
+101 LLRKPFEASMLQEQL

-131 NEGEDFK
+131 NEDEDFK

-159 SPVEEGSQV
+159 SPFEEGSQV
-168 TEELEQNA
+168 TEELEQKA
-176 LEPKFASS
+176 VEPKFASS
-184 AGSEMDSMILDDISA
+184 AGSEMDSMILDDISM
-199 DTDISKDTVKKAEV
+199 DTVKKAEV

-288 RFKVEGEKTEQ
+288 RLKVEDEKTEQ

-366 TDSDRRNTSESV
+366 TDSDSRITSESV

-385 LGPDFEE
+385 LEPDFEE

-406 TDSVEQDL
+406 TDSVKQDL

-422 AEQYVEDTSADEFEE
+422 VEQFVEDTSADEFEE

-564 VSKDLQDV
+564 ESKDLQDV
-572 DAEFDKKVYTEI
+572 DAEFDKKVYTET
-584 SLGLGLEEDV
+584 SLGLEEDV

>member
-70 DPQLKNIPIILLV
+70 DPQLKNTPIILLV

-176 LEPKFASS
+176 LEPKLSSS

-288 RFKVEGEKTEQ
+288 RFKVEGKKTEQ

-351 NLSSFEEP
+351 NLSTFEEP

-366 TDSDRRNTSESV
+366 TDSDRRITSESV

-385 LGPDFEE
+385 LEPDFEE

-422 AEQYVEDTSADEFEE
+422 VEQFVEDTSADEFEE

-456 GEQEESAESA
+456 GEQKESAESA
-466 MIELEDLSEQMEAL
+466 MNELEDLSEQMEAL

-491 EEFEKDLE
+491 EEFEEDLE
-499 KEKLEVEELSEDE
+499 KEKREVEELSEDE

-526 FMLDEVGDLL
+526 FMLDELGDLL

-551 DPLVEELEGSLAA
+551 DPLVEELEESLAA
-564 VSKDLQDV
+564 ESKDLQDV
-572 DAEFDKKVYTEI
+572 DAEFDKKVYTEM
-584 SLGLGLEEDV
+584 SLGLEEDV

>member
-57 GDQNYKNYREIRK
+57 GDQNYKNCREIRK

-101 LLRKPFEALMLQEQL
+101 LLRKPFEASMLQEQL

-199 DTDISKDTVKKAEV
+199 DMDISKDTVKKAEV

-225 EVINDEEMTMDN
+225 EVINDEEMTLDN

-262 KTGTDPASTGLVQLK
+262 KTETDPASTGLAQLK

-288 RFKVEGEKTEQ
+288 RLKVEGEKTEQ

-366 TDSDRRNTSESV
+366 TDSDSRITSESV

-385 LGPDFEE
+385 LEPDFEE
-392 TGEESQSSLDNKLL
+392 TGEESLSSLDNKLL

-422 AEQYVEDTSADEFEE
+422 AEQFVEDTSADEFEE

-491 EEFEKDLE
+491 EQFEEDLE

-526 FMLDEVGDLL
+526 FMLDELGDLL
-536 ETDEEESVD
+536 ETDEEGSVD

-551 DPLVEELEGSLAA
+551 DPLVEELEESLAA
-564 VSKDLQDV
+564 ESKDLQDV

-612 EITEEAPDLT
+612 KITEEAPDQT
-622 ETEASAFESLD
+622 ETEASAFESFD

>member
-57 GDQNYKNYREIRK
+57 GDQNYKNCREIRK

-101 LLRKPFEALMLQEQL
+101 LLRKPFEASMLHEQL

-168 TEELEQNA
+168 TEELEQND

-199 DTDISKDTVKKAEV
+199 DMDIFTDKVKKAEV

-262 KTGTDPASTGLVQLK
+262 KTETDPASTGLAQLK

-288 RFKVEGEKTEQ
+288 RLKVEGEKTEQ

-341 EEDFQPEFPE
+341 EEEFQPEFPE

-366 TDSDRRNTSESV
+366 TDSESRITSESV
-378 QELDNYE
+378 EELDNYE
-385 LGPDFEE
+385 LEPDFEE
-392 TGEESQSSLDNKLL
+392 TGEELLSSLDNKLL

-422 AEQYVEDTSADEFEE
+422 VEQFVEDTSAEDFEE

-491 EEFEKDLE
+491 EQFEEDLE

-526 FMLDEVGDLL
+526 FMLDELGDLL
-536 ETDEEESVD
+536 ETDEEESLD

-551 DPLVEELEGSLAA
+551 DPLVEELEESLAA
-564 VSKDLQDV
+564 ASTDFQDV
-572 DAEFDKKVYTEI
+572 DAEFAKKVYTEM
-584 SLGLGLEEDV
+584 SLGLEEDV

-612 EITEEAPDLT
+612 EITEEAPDQT
-622 ETEASAFESLD
+622 ETEASAFESFD

>member
-46 EPDLILLSNSG
+46 EPDLILLSNSDD
-57 GDQNYKNYREIRK
+57 DQNYKNYREIRK

-131 NEGEDFK
+131 NEDEDFK

-176 LEPKFASS
+176 LEPKLSSS

-199 DTDISKDTVKKAEV
+199 DTDISKDTVEKAEV

-246 EDGIEIDSEEV
+246 EYGIEIDSEEV

-262 KTGTDPASTGLVQLK
+262 KTGTDPASTGLVRLK

-366 TDSDRRNTSESV
+366 TDSDRRITSESV

-385 LGPDFEE
+385 LEPDFEE
-392 TGEESQSSLDNKLL
+392 TGEESQSSIDNKLL
-406 TDSVEQDL
+406 TVSVKQDL

-422 AEQYVEDTSADEFEE
+422 VEQFVEDTSADEFEE

-564 VSKDLQDV
+564 ESKDLQDV
-572 DAEFDKKVYTEI
+572 DAESDKKVYTEM
-584 SLGLGLEEDV
+584 SLGLEEDV

>member
-57 GDQNYKNYREIRK
+57 GDQNYKNCREIRK

-91 KIISELGIDG
+91 NIISELGIDG
-101 LLRKPFEALMLQEQL
+101 LLRKPFEASMLQEQL

-138 IDMSSI
+138 IDMSLI

-199 DTDISKDTVKKAEV
+199 DMDISKDTVKKAEV

-262 KTGTDPASTGLVQLK
+262 KTETDPASTGLAQLK

-288 RFKVEGEKTEQ
+288 HLKVEGEKTEQ

-341 EEDFQPEFPE
+341 EEEFQPEFPE

-366 TDSDRRNTSESV
+366 TDSDSRITSESV

-385 LGPDFEE
+385 LEPDFEE
-392 TGEESQSSLDNKLL
+392 TGEESLSSLDNKLL

-422 AEQYVEDTSADEFEE
+422 AEQFVEDTSADEFEE

-491 EEFEKDLE
+491 EQFEEDLE

-526 FMLDEVGDLL
+526 FMLDELGDLL

-551 DPLVEELEGSLAA
+551 DPLVEELEESLAA
-564 VSKDLQDV
+564 ESKDLQDV
-572 DAEFDKKVYTEI
+572 DAEFDKKVYTEM
-584 SLGLGLEEDV
+584 SLGLEEDV

-612 EITEEAPDLT
+612 EITEEAPDQT
-622 ETEASAFESLD
+622 ETEASAFESFD

>member
-57 GDQNYKNYREIRK
+57 GDQNYKNCREIRK

-101 LLRKPFEALMLQEQL
+101 LLRKPFEASMLQEQL

-168 TEELEQNA
+168 TEELEQKA
-176 LEPKFASS
+176 VEPKFASS

-199 DTDISKDTVKKAEV
+199 DMDISKDTVKKAEV

-288 RFKVEGEKTEQ
+288 RLKVEDEKTEQ

-341 EEDFQPEFPE
+341 EEDFQPEFPG
-351 NLSSFEEP
+351 NLSTFEGP

-366 TDSDRRNTSESV
+366 TDSDRRITSESV

-385 LGPDFEE
+385 LEPDFEE

-422 AEQYVEDTSADEFEE
+422 VEQYVEDTSADEFEE

-491 EEFEKDLE
+491 EQFEEDLE

-526 FMLDEVGDLL
+526 FMLDELGDLL

-551 DPLVEELEGSLAA
+551 DPLVEELEESLAA
-564 VSKDLQDV
+564 ESKDLQDV
-572 DAEFDKKVYTEI
+572 DAEFDKKVYTEM
-584 SLGLGLEEDV
+584 SLGLEEDV

-612 EITEEAPDLT
+612 EITEEAPDQT
-622 ETEASAFESLD
+622 ETEASAFESFD

>member
-57 GDQNYKNYREIRK
+57 GDQNYKNCREIRK

-101 LLRKPFEALMLQEQL
+101 LLRKPFEASMLQEQL

-138 IDMSSI
+138 IDMSLI

-199 DTDISKDTVKKAEV
+199 DMDISKDTVKKAEV

-262 KTGTDPASTGLVQLK
+262 KTETDPASTGLAQLK

-288 RFKVEGEKTEQ
+288 HLKVEGEKTEQ

-313 FEDLDDIWSR
+313 FEELDDIWSR

-366 TDSDRRNTSESV
+366 TDSDSRITSESV

-385 LGPDFEE
+385 LEPDFEE
-392 TGEESQSSLDNKLL
+392 TGEESLSSLDNKLL

-422 AEQYVEDTSADEFEE
+422 AEQFVEDTSADEFEE

-491 EEFEKDLE
+491 EEFEEDLE
-499 KEKLEVEELSEDE
+499 KEKREVEELSEDE

-551 DPLVEELEGSLAA
+551 DPLVEELEESLAA
-564 VSKDLQDV
+564 ESKDLQDV
-572 DAEFDKKVYTEI
+572 DAEFDKKVYTEM
-584 SLGLGLEEDV
+584 SLGLEEDV

-612 EITEEAPDLT
+612 EITEEAPDQT
-622 ETEASAFESLD
+622 ETEASAFESFD

>member
-57 GDQNYKNYREIRK
+57 GDQNYKNCREIRK

-101 LLRKPFEALMLQEQL
+101 LLRKPFEASMLHEQL

-199 DTDISKDTVKKAEV
+199 DMDISKDTVKKAEV
-213 ELDENEI
+213 ELDENKI

-225 EVINDEEMTMDN
+225 EVINDQEMTRDN

-341 EEDFQPEFPE
+341 EEEFQPEFSE

-366 TDSDRRNTSESV
+366 TDSDSRITSESV

-385 LGPDFEE
+385 LEPDFEE
-392 TGEESQSSLDNKLL
+392 TGEESLSSLDKKLL
-406 TDSVEQDL
+406 TVSVEQDL
-414 EETVEIED
+414 EETVEIGD

-526 FMLDEVGDLL
+526 FMLDELGDLL
-536 ETDEEESVD
+536 ETDEEGSVD

-551 DPLVEELEGSLAA
+551 DPFVEELEGSLAA
-564 VSKDLQDV
+564 ESKDLQDV
-572 DAEFDKKVYTEI
+572 DAESDKKVYTEM
-584 SLGLGLEEDV
+584 SLGLEEDV

-612 EITEEAPDLT
+612 EITEEAPDQT
-622 ETEASAFESLD
+622 ETEASAFESFD

>member
-46 EPDLILLSNSG
+46 EPDLILLSNLG
-57 GDQNYKNYREIRK
+57 GDQNYKNCREIRK

-101 LLRKPFEALMLQEQL
+101 LLRKPFEASMLQEQL
-116 SQFVTL
+116 SQFVAL
-122 DDNFGIEPD
+122 GDNFGIEPD
-131 NEGEDFK
+131 NDGEDFK

-159 SPVEEGSQV
+159 SPVEEGTQV
-168 TEELEQNA
+168 AEELEENA
-176 LEPKFASS
+176 LEAKITSS
-184 AGSEMDSMILDDISA
+184 AGSEMDSMILDDISVGIN
-199 DTDISKDTVKKAEV
+199 ISEDTVKKGEV

-220 TSNGL
+220 RSKGP

-246 EDGIEIDSEEV
+246 EDGIEFDSEEV
-257 VTDTV
+257 VKDTV
-262 KTGTDPASTGLVQLK
+262 KIETDTDSTGLAQLK
-277 DSGLEDKYAES
+277 DSGLENKYAEN
-288 RFKVEGEKTEQ
+288 RLKVEGEKTEQ

-351 NLSSFEEP
+351 NLSTFEEP
-359 AEPSIQD
+359 AEPLIQD
-366 TDSDRRNTSESV
+366 TDSDRRITSESV

-385 LGPDFEE
+385 LELDFEE

-406 TDSVEQDL
+406 RDSVEQDL

-422 AEQYVEDTSADEFEE
+422 VEQFVEDTSADEFEE

-456 GEQEESAESA
+456 GGQEESAESA
-466 MIELEDLSEQMEAL
+466 MNELEDLSEQMEAL
-480 DSAETEFEIEE
+480 DAAETEFEIEE
-491 EEFEKDLE
+491 EEFEEDLE
-499 KEKLEVEELSEDE
+499 KEKLEVEELSADE

-520 EDELVE
+520 EDELIE

-551 DPLVEELEGSLAA
+551 DPLVEELEESLAA
-564 VSKDLQDV
+564 ESKDLQDI
-572 DAEFDKKVYTEI
+572 DAEFDTKVYTET
-584 SLGLGLEEDV
+584 SLGLEEDV
-594 FDSWDDAEDA
+594 FDSWYDAEDA

-612 EITEEAPDLT
+612 EITEETPDQT
-622 ETEASAFESLD
+622 ETEASAFESFD
-633 DEEEK
+633 DEQK
-638 FEKADSFSFTENEL
+638 FEKAGSFSFTELEL

>member
-176 LEPKFASS
+176 LEPKLSSS

-225 EVINDEEMTMDN
+225 EVINDEEMTMDT

-257 VTDTV
+257 VTDTI

-288 RFKVEGEKTEQ
+288 RLKVEGEKTEQ

-366 TDSDRRNTSESV
+366 TDSDRRITSESV

-385 LGPDFEE
+385 LELDFEE

-406 TDSVEQDL
+406 RDSVEQDL

-422 AEQYVEDTSADEFEE
+422 VEQFVEDTSADEFEE

-456 GEQEESAESA
+456 GGQEESAESA
-466 MIELEDLSEQMEAL
+466 MNELEDLSEQMEAL

-491 EEFEKDLE
+491 EEFEEDLE
-499 KEKLEVEELSEDE
+499 KEKLEVEELSADE

-520 EDELVE
+520 EDELIE

-564 VSKDLQDV
+564 ESKDLQDV
-572 DAEFDKKVYTEI
+572 DAESDKKVYTEM
-584 SLGLGLEEDV
+584 SLGLEEDV

-612 EITEEAPDLT
+612 EITEETPDQT
-622 ETEASAFESLD
+622 ETEASAFESFD
-633 DEEEK
+633 DEQK
-638 FEKADSFSFTENEL
+638 FEKAGSFSFTELEL

>member
-176 LEPKFASS
+176 LEPKLSSS

-199 DTDISKDTVKKAEV
+199 DMDISKDTVKKAEV

-225 EVINDEEMTMDN
+225 EAINEEEMTMDN

-257 VTDTV
+257 VKDTI

-288 RFKVEGEKTEQ
+288 RLKVEGEKTEQ

-392 TGEESQSSLDNKLL
+392 TGEESLSSLDKKLL

-491 EEFEKDLE
+491 EEFEEDLE

-526 FMLDEVGDLL
+526 FMLDELGDLL

-545 GEADYG
+545 GETEYG
-551 DPLVEELEGSLAA
+551 DPLVEELEGSRAA
-564 VSKDLQDV
+564 ESKDLQDV
-572 DAEFDKKVYTEI
+572 DAEFDKKVYTET
-584 SLGLGLEEDV
+584 SLGLEEDV

-612 EITEEAPDLT
+612 EITEEAPDQT
-622 ETEASAFESLD
+622 ETEASAFESFD

>member
-36 DLFVQQALNL
+36 DLFMQQALDL
-46 EPDLILLSNSG
+46 EPNLILLSNSG
-57 GDQNYKNYREIRK
+57 GDQNYKNCREIRK

-101 LLRKPFEALMLQEQL
+101 LLRKPFEASMLQEQL

-138 IDMSSI
+138 IDMSLI

-184 AGSEMDSMILDDISA
+184 AGSEMDSMILDDIS
-199 DTDISKDTVKKAEV
+199 KDTVKKAEV

-225 EVINDEEMTMDN
+225 EVINDEEMTMDS

-262 KTGTDPASTGLVQLK
+262 KTETDPASTGLAQLK

-288 RFKVEGEKTEQ
+288 RLKVEGEKTEQ

-323 SPELDQTP
+323 SPELDQAP

-351 NLSSFEEP
+351 NLSSFEGP

-366 TDSDRRNTSESV
+366 TDSDSKITSESV
-378 QELDNYE
+378 QELDNDE
-385 LGPDFEE
+385 A
-392 TGEESQSSLDNKLL
+392 
-406 TDSVEQDL
+406 
-414 EETVEIED
+414 VEIED
-422 AEQYVEDTSADEFEE
+422 AEQFVEDTSADEFEE

-446 DIMSMVHESI
+446 DIMSMVDESI

-491 EEFEKDLE
+491 EEFEEDLE
-499 KEKLEVEELSEDE
+499 KEKQEVEELSEGE

-551 DPLVEELEGSLAA
+551 DPLVEELEESLAA
-564 VSKDLQDV
+564 ESKDLQDV
-572 DAEFDKKVYTEI
+572 DAESDKKVYTEM
-584 SLGLGLEEDV
+584 SLGLEEDV

-622 ETEASAFESLD
+622 ETEESAFESFD